1 MGNLMKLKTGQS
13 LFSLTDTTTL
23 LVVKAGEREVSIT
36 CGGYEMTAT
45 KSAAGQTPVAGQP
58 VGGAALG
65 KRYADADGTIE
76 LLCIKSGTSELALDG
91 SPLQL
96 MAAKQLPASD

>member
-1 MGNLMKLKTGQS
+1 MKLKAGQS
-13 LFSLTDTTTL
+13 LFSSTDTTAL
-23 LVVKAGEREVSIT
+23 LVVRAGEREVSIT

-45 KSAAGQTPVAGQP
+45 KPAAVQAPVAGQTA
-58 VGGAALG
+58 GGTALG

-76 LLCIKSGTSELALDG
+76 LLCVKSGTSELALDG

-96 MAAKQLPASD
+96 VAAKQLPASD